1 MLKNYLKTAIKVL
14 LRRKVFTAISLFG
27 ISLTLGVL
35 LIGTAFL
42 DHTFGAMPPEI
53 HADRTLGIFGVE
65 MRGPRSGRSSFAG
78 YKLLND
84 YVKTLQEPENVS
96 MFTVFLPVQ
105 SFQTGQRTEL
115 FIKRTDGAFW
125 DILRF
130 NFLEGGPFTEQDNIN
145 GSRVAV
151 INASTRSRYFGERPA
166 TGEYI
171 EADGDRFRVIGVVE
185 DVPMFRFMPFADI
198 WVPINTFRTDTFRQ
212 DMTGGFMA
220 AILAESPE
228 DMQLIKDE
236 LRARL
241 PDVEL
246 PEGFETLNTHA
257 ETFIAFVS
265 RSLFGPQQEGEPS
278 MLITLFAILMVLFM
292 VLPAI
297 NLINLNLSRIMER
310 SSEIGMRKAFGASSW
325 SLVGQFV
332 VENLVITLLGALV
345 GLALAYSILGLITAS
360 GLIPYASF
368 SLNLRIFGYGLLLAI
383 FFGLFSGVYPA
394 WRMSRLHPAEAL
406 RQSVL

>member
-42 DHTFGAMPPEI
+42 DHTFGSMAPEV
-53 HADRTLGIFGVE
+53 HADRTLGVFGVS
-65 MRGPRSGRSSFAG
+65 MQGPNTGRSSFAG

-84 YVKTLQEPENVS
+84 YVRTLREPENVS
-96 MFTVFLPVQ
+96 IFTVFQPVQ
-105 SFQTGQRTEL
+105 SFQTRQRTEL
-115 FIKRTDGAFW
+115 FLKRTDGAFW
-125 DILRF
+125 EILDF
-130 NFLEGGPFTEQDNIN
+130 AFLEGGPFTEQDNTN

-151 INASTRSRYFGERPA
+151 INASTRSLYFGEQPA
-166 TGEYI
+166 VGQYI

-185 DVPMFRFMPFADI
+185 DVPMLRFIPFADI
-198 WVPINTFRTDTFRQ
+198 WVPINTFRTDIFRN
-212 DMTGGFMA
+212 DLTGGFMA
-220 AILAESPE
+220 AILAKTPA
-228 DMQLIKDE
+228 DMRLIKDE
-236 LRARL
+236 LLARL

-246 PEGFETLNTHA
+246 PQGFTTITTHA

-265 RSLFGPQQEGEPS
+265 RTLFGPQQEGEPTL
-278 MLITLFAILMVLFM
+278 LIMLFATLMVLFM
-292 VLPAI
+292 ILPAI

-332 VENLVITLLGALV
+332 VENLVITLLGALI
-345 GLALAYSILGLITAS
+345 GLVLAYSVLGLITAS
-360 GLIPYASF
+360 GLIPYAAF
-368 SLNLRIFGYGLLLAI
+368 SLNLRMFGYGLGLAV

-406 RQSVL
+406 RQSIL